1 MNAEAIRI
9 RIATPVDRAAMI
21 PVINDAFAIETF
33 LEGTRTDDVRLT
45 GMMGTGSFMVA
56 EDDAGRI
63 IASVYV
69 EIRSTRGYIGM
80 LAVDPALQGKG
91 LGRAMI
97 EAAEDHCR
105 RLNCVAMDLTV
116 LNLRP
121 DLPPRYRKLGYVE
134 SGTEEFVPSRPLKD
148 GMRCHCIVMSKTL

>member
-1 MNAEAIRI
+1 MQAEAIRI
-9 RIATPVDRAAMI
+9 RIATAVDRAAMI
-21 PVINDAFAIETF
+21 PVINKAFAIETF
-33 LEGTRTDDVRLT
+33 LEGTRTDEVRLT
-45 GMMGTGSFMVA
+45 GMMETGSFLVA
-56 EDDAGRI
+56 EDGPGRI

-91 LGRAMI
+91 LGRSMV
-97 EAAEDHCR
+97 EAAEDYCR
-105 RLNCVAMDLTV
+105 RLGCVAMDLTV
-116 LNLRP
+116 LSLRP

-134 SGTEEFVPSRPLKD
+134 SGTEEFMPSRPLKD

>member
-1 MNAEAIRI
+1 MRAEAIRI
-9 RIATPVDRAAMI
+9 RTATPDDRPAMI
-21 PVINDAFAIETF
+21 SVINAAFAIETF

-45 GMMGTGSFMVA
+45 GMMETGSFLVA

-69 EIRSTRGYIGM
+69 EIRGTRGYIGM
-80 LAVDPALQGKG
+80 LAVDPAVQGKG
-91 LGRAMI
+91 LGRAMV

-105 RLNCVAMDLTV
+105 RLGCVAMDLTV
-116 LNLRP
+116 LSLRP